1 MKIAGYLTN
10 DSSGNLSGV
19 PGSTYNYIM
28 AGNGVF
34 LHADNE
40 HLEAMVQ
47 IARVKIRGLGPLT
60 PFVVLQHGKIPATI
74 FADSLRQMGL
84 NISRELYL
92 AVVWENGAYSLR
104 VPDQEA
110 SGAHVTYLQLPNK
123 VLDLH
128 SHPTFSGR
136 FSGVDNQDE
145 IGFQLYGVIGHVD
158 KLIPEYTFRV
168 GVYGHFYEMRLE
180 DIFDANRR

>member
-1 MKIAGYLTN
+1 MKIAGYLTHETP
-10 DSSGNLSGV
+10 GNLTGV
-19 PGSTYNYIM
+19 WGSHYNYITAANGLFIS
-28 AGNGVF
+28 AG
-34 LHADNE
+34 NE
-40 HLEAMVQ
+40 HLQATVR
-47 IARVKIRGLGPLT
+47 IARANVRGLAPLE
-60 PFVVLQHGKIPATI
+60 PRIVLLHGKIPAPI

-84 NISRELYL
+84 SMSRELYL

-110 SGAHVTYLQLPNK
+110 SGAHVTYQQLPNK

-136 FSGVDNQDE
+136 FSGVDNRDE
-145 IGFQLYGVIGHVD
+145 VGFQLYGVIGHVD

-168 GVYGHFYEMRLE
+168 GVYGHFYQMALE
-180 DIFDANRR
+180 DIFDVNRR